1 MELDKVKKRGN
12 KKNNS
17 AIKHKNDRGIK
28 VEGIL
33 ATKIQ
38 QSIDRARFVQN
49 ARKSGWEQINKTIN
63 IETTS
68 GNFEEPVKTQAQIE
82 KDEEDEY
89 VKQFYTDA
97 GKDGEMEKEEVKKEE
112 VKANGSKG
120 NVFALLDEAEA

>member
-1 MELDKVKKRGN
+1 MRKRGN

-17 AIKHKNDRGIK
+17 AVKHKSDRGLK

-49 ARKSGWEQINKTIN
+49 ARKSGWEQINKSVN
-63 IETTS
+63 LVLKK
-68 GNFEEPVKTQAQIE
+68 EEVEDLAKSQAQIE
-82 KDEEDEY
+82 KEEEDEY
-89 VKQFYTDA
+89 VKQFYMDA
-97 GKDGEMEKEEVKKEE
+97 GKEDDVEKKEAKREE
-112 VKANGSKG
+112 VKAGAMKG